1 MSKITNVRLPSP
13 SVEYN
18 VQQMSELIRAIETVI
33 LTLNTSYSAE
43 ENKLVMERMVFSIW
57 RLNGN
62 NKYIYKC
69 KSCFKR

>member
-33 LTLNTSYSAE
+33 LVLNTSYSAE
-43 ENKLVMERMVFSIW
+43 ENKLVMERMVF
-57 RLNGN
+57 LFGD
-62 NKYIYKC
+62 
-69 KSCFKR
+69 

>member
-13 SVEYN
+13 STEYN

-43 ENKLVMERMVFSIW
+43 ENKLVSERMVF
-57 RLNGN
+57 LLGD
-62 NKYIYKC
+62 
-69 KSCFKR
+69 

>member
-18 VQQMSELIRAIETVI
+18 VQQQNELVRAIETVI

-43 ENKLVMERMVFSIW
+43 ENKLVMERMVF
-57 RLNGN
+57 LFG
-62 NKYIYKC
+62 Y
-69 KSCFKR
+69 

>member
-13 SVEYN
+13 SVKYN

-43 ENKLVMERMVFSIW
+43 ENKLVMERMVF
-57 RLNGN
+57 LFG
-62 NKYIYKC
+62 Y
-69 KSCFKR
+69 

>member
-13 SVEYN
+13 SIEYN

-43 ENKLVMERMVFSIW
+43 ENKLVMERMVF
-57 RLNGN
+57 LFGE
-62 NKYIYKC
+62 
-69 KSCFKR
+69 

>member
-1 MSKITNVRLPSP
+1 MSKITNVRLPSH

-43 ENKLVMERMVFSIW
+43 ENKLVMERMVF
-57 RLNGN
+57 LFGN
-62 NKYIYKC
+62 
-69 KSCFKR
+69 

>member
-13 SVEYN
+13 SIEYN

-43 ENKLVMERMVFSIW
+43 EINLLWREWFSVW
-57 RLNGN
+57 
-62 NKYIYKC
+62 
-69 KSCFKR
+69 S

>member
-13 SVEYN
+13 STGYN

-43 ENKLVMERMVFSIW
+43 ENKLVMERMVF
-57 RLNGN
+57 LFG
-62 NKYIYKC
+62 Y
-69 KSCFKR
+69 